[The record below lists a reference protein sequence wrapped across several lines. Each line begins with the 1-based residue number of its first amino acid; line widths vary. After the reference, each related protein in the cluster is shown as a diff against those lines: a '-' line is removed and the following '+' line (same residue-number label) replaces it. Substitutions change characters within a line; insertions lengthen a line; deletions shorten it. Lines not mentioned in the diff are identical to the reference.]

1 MKKASSETLSGYL
14 FVGPTLLGYLLFV
27 LGPLIAAIVL
37 SFTHYDMMSPPRLVW
52 FSNYARLISDARLAV
67 VYRNTALFAVTA
79 VVLTV
84 CIGTLLGVA
93 VNKRVPGFLK
103 YILRTAYFFPVL
115 VGMIYAAMV
124 WKFLFNRD
132 LGVVNYYLHFFN
144 VPPIAWLTSSAWAIW
159 SVIFVYVWKNVGFTM
174 LTTLV
179 GLQNISQE
187 LYEAARIDGAKP
199 TTILF
204 RITIPLLSP
213 VILFNVTIT
222 MINTLQEFDSIV
234 ALTNGGPGDASR
246 TVVMYIY
253 DKAFRSFDM
262 GYASA
267 IATTLFIVISMVTLF
282 QLWSSRRWVHYA

>member
-1 MKKASSETLSGYL
+1 
-14 FVGPTLLGYLLFV
+14 
-27 LGPLIAAIVL
+27 
-37 SFTHYDMMSPPRLVW
+37 MMSAPRAVGLKNYAHLAADPRL
-52 FSNYARLISDARLAV
+52 LT
-67 VYRNTALFAVTA
+67 VYRNTALFAFVA
-79 VVLTV
+79 VGLTV
-84 CIGTLLGVA
+84 GLGVLLAVA
-93 VNKRVPGFLK
+93 VNQRLPGVVK
-103 YILRTAYFFPVL
+103 YALRTAYFFPVL

-144 VPPIAWLTSSAWAIW
+144 VPPVGWLTNSTWAIW
-159 SVIFVYVWKNVGFTM
+159 AVILVYIWKNVGFTM
-174 LTTLV
+174 LTSLA
-179 GLQNISQE
+179 GLQNIPEQ

-199 TTILF
+199 LTLF
-204 RITIPLLSP
+204 FRMTLPLLSP

-253 DKAFRSFDM
+253 DQAFRSFNM

-267 IATTLFIVISMVTLF
+267 IAVTLF
-282 QLWSSRRWVHYA
+282 ALISALTLLQLWASRRWVTYA